1 MKSYADKV
9 AAITGAGSGIGRQ
22 LAIQL
27 AQQGCHL
34 SLSDVD
40 ESGLAETVAMLGNTV
55 VKVEADTV
63 DVANREQ
70 VYRWAEKVIVDHGR
84 VNLIFNNAGVS
95 LTSTVEGLTYEELEW
110 ILGINLWGVIHGTKA
125 FLPHIKTSGEG
136 HIVNVSSIFGIC
148 AQPTQSAY
156 NISKFAVRGFTE
168 SLRQELELEG
178 GSISATSIHPGGIKT
193 NIARSGRVNAS
204 VNLGQDATRE
214 QEILATEKMLRTS
227 AEAAAK
233 TILRGVQR
241 NARRVVIGGDAK
253 FMDVVVRLFPGLYQK
268 LFIAAFRRQR
278 R

>member
-168 SLRQELELEG
+168 SLRQELELAG
-178 GSISATSIHPGGIKT
+178 DGVSATCIHPGGIKT

>member
-1 MKSYADKV
+1 MKSFVDKV

-27 AQQGCHL
+27 AEQGCHL

-125 FLPHIKTSGEG
+125 FLPHIKNCGEG
-136 HIVNVSSIFGIC
+136 HIVNISSIFGIC

-204 VNLGQDATRE
+204 VNLGHDATRE
-214 QEILATEKMLRTS
+214 QEILAAEKMLRTS

-233 TILRGVQR
+233 TILKGVQR

-253 FMDVVVRLFPGLYQK
+253 FMDVVVRLLPGLYQK

>member
-227 AEAAAK
+227 AEEAAK
-233 TILRGVQR
+233 TILKGVQR

>member
-27 AQQGCHL
+27 AEQGCHL

-168 SLRQELELEG
+168 SLRQELELAG
-178 GSISATSIHPGGIKT
+178 DGVSATCIHPGGIKT

-227 AEAAAK
+227 AEEAAK
-233 TILRGVQR
+233 TILKGVQR